1 MATEPTP
8 TGRRKRPAKP
18 RKRGAKAKRRS
29 NALPL
34 YQQVDNIIR
43 RRLLDN
49 TWKPGD
55 ALPSEMQLAAE
66 LKVSQGTVR
75 KALND
80 LVAENLLY
88 RRQGLGTFVSEHTE
102 RRALFFFFKIQG
114 KDGSS
119 VLPESRLLSCAQA
132 DPTAEESERLAL
144 SPGAKVVRFTRL
156 RWFHEVPTI
165 SETIALPQELFPD
178 FGIEMQPP
186 NNLFRFYQTVYGITV
201 AKARELITAV
211 SATREEADLL
221 GVREGAPLLQI
232 DRLSTMLDGRPVEW
246 RVSRCNTET
255 HQYVS
260 ERG

>member
-1 MATEPTP
+1 MA
-8 TGRRKRPAKP
+8 RPA
-18 RKRGAKAKRRS
+18 AKRRS
-29 NALPL
+29 TAKSAKRPAVKKQQRSLPL

-43 RRLLDN
+43 RRLVDN
-49 TWKPGD
+49 VWKPGD

-66 LKVSQGTVR
+66 LDVSQGTVR

-119 VLPESRLLSCAQA
+119 SLPESELLDCKQT
-132 DPTAEESERLAL
+132 DPTKDEVKRLEL
-144 SPGAKVVRFTRL
+144 EPGAKVVRFTRV
-156 RWFHEVPTI
+156 RSFQNVPSI
-165 SETIALPQELFPD
+165 VEGIALPQELFPD
-178 FGIEMQPP
+178 FGIELQPP
-186 NNLFRFYQTVYGITV
+186 NNLFRFYQSIYGVTV

-211 SATREEADLL
+211 SATRKEAGLL
-221 GVREGAPLLQI
+221 GIKAGAPLLQI
-232 DRLSTMLDGRPVEW
+232 DRTSMTIDGRPVEW
-246 RVSRCNTET
+246 RVSRCNTSN
-255 HQYVS
+255 HHYVS